1 LPTLVTKNEM
11 LACCACAGAVK
22 PSPVNAT
29 AAKSGSLTA
38 SVMKN
43 LPIRLNAL
51 DQSRPRQMQGHDPF
65 STHASVEPAGLL

>member
-1 LPTLVTKNEM
+1 VIVEVAEIRPPLPTLVTKNEM
-11 LACCACAGAVK
+11 LACCACAGTVK

-43 LPIRLNAL
+43 LPVHSNAFGL
-51 DQSRPRQMQGHDPF
+51 VAAASKAGHD
-65 STHASVEPAGLL
+65 TL